1 MICIVAQ
8 YFPSPLTLSN
18 LATGVPR
25 RILWDYPEKA
35 YFHIWWARAWA
46 VDIGFARY
54 WYRRPQGQH
63 WIPQISAFIPSNSG
77 KENFSLHNHFPACI
91 SRVLTIFIFETIMFF
106 QWFWRALRSF
116 AQAERAKF
124 LQFVTGTSKV
134 PLQGFAYLEGKK
146 FLIMIN
152 LFNTKILEL

>member
-1 MICIVAQ
+1 MLIITIICIFAQ
-8 YFPSPLTLSN
+8 YVPRLLTLSY

-54 WYRRPQGQH
+54 RYRRPQGQH

-77 KENFSLHNHFPACI
+77 KENFSLHNHFESSFYLKFDFYFRKI
-91 SRVLTIFIFETIMFF
+91 IFFSVVLESSSKLCSGRKSKVSTICHRHFES
-106 QWFWRALRSF
+106 SF
-116 AQAERAKF
+116 ARIR
-124 LQFVTGTSKV
+124 L
-134 PLQGFAYLEGKK
+134 PWR
-146 FLIMIN
+146 
-152 LFNTKILEL
+152 